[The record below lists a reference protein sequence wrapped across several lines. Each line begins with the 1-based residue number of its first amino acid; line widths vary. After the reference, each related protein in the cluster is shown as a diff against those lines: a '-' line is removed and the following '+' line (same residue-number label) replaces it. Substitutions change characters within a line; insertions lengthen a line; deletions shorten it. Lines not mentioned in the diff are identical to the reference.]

1 MRKENVILD
10 KLFID
15 KRVQK
20 ICKEFDDAFEQ
31 KNLIR
36 IKKNFKSALGLLNSE
51 LDEISKCNLYY
62 SI

>member
-10 KLFID
+10 KLLID

-36 IKKNFKSALGLLNSE
+36 IKKNFKSA
-51 LDEISKCNLYY
+51 
-62 SI
+62 